1 MTSSTLVASV
11 AVLTEERGQC
21 TPVPIKIF
29 QQKGDQIVEFFAFST
44 KLPEMAILA
53 SKYFTAAKESYP
65 Q

>member
-29 QQKGDQIVEFFAFST
+29 QQKGDQVVEFFAFST
-44 KLPEMAILA
+44 KLPEMAFLA